1 MSKETKNETSIDTSK
16 LSKDAQKVLELVE
29 KMTVLELNDLVSV
42 LEEKFGVSPAP
53 LMMTSGPAV
62 VAEAVEEKT
71 AYDVE
76 LTNAGVNK
84 IAVIKAVR
92 TINQTLGLVEAK
104 GLVEKAP
111 VMVAEGVKKE
121 EAETNKKT
129 LEEAG
134 ATVTLK

>member
-1 MSKETKNETSIDTSK
+1 MAEEKKEIDMSK
-16 LSKDAQKVLELVE
+16 LSKDAQKVVELVE

-42 LEEKFGVSPAP
+42 LEEKFGVSAAP
-53 LMMTSGPAV
+53 VM
-62 VAEAVEEKT
+62 VAGNGATTPEKAEEKSE
-71 AYDVE
+71 YDVE
-76 LTNAGVNK
+76 LTSAGTNK

-121 EAETNKKT
+121 DAEANKKT